1 MNIITFRLLI
11 GLLVSLLLIT
21 GYDAIRSKPN
31 KPVIEPVVIEEEKT
45 YKTYEETKQME
56 IEEVLQSKEED
67 LRVGK
72 SNKTQNIS
80 RGGRQYSVPADVN
93 TNFKTYYHYQMITD
107 KTSRQWELQQQAYT
121 DDQGFRRVGED
132 YCVALGTYYGTDIG
146 DRYEITLEN
155 GNSFTAV
162 LADMKQDRHTDD
174 TNRYVPHNGNV
185 IEFLIDIHKVDNMV
199 KLMGSVSVVE
209 GFEGNV
215 VGIEKIENVVSESD
229 IDDK

>member
-1 MNIITFRLLI
+1 MIKLTSRLLI
-11 GLLVSLLLIT
+11 GLLISVILLSWYQTMIDRANIQVET
-21 GYDAIRSKPN
+21 
-31 KPVIEPVVIEEEKT
+31 VEPVVIEEKEIKP
-45 YKTYEETKQME
+45 TYEEIKKME
-56 IEEVLQSKEED
+56 MESVEGHIHRD
-67 LRVGK
+67 DR
-72 SNKTQNIS
+72 NIS
-80 RGGRQYSVPADVN
+80 VNRSGVNRQYSVPANVN

-146 DRYEITLEN
+146 DGYEIILEN
-155 GNSFTAV
+155 GNSFTAI
-162 LADMKQDRHTDD
+162 LADVKQDRHTDD

-185 IEFLIDIHKVDNMV
+185 IEFLIDIHKVDNIV
-199 KLMGSVSVVE
+199 KVMGSVSVVE

-215 VGIEKIENVVSESD
+215 VRIEKIENVVSESD